1 MRRFAI
7 FAIITFLVIPCLWAI
22 AAGLN
27 PSLSQRPATAAV
39 EQPEI
44 KPRIQDADRQ
54 NPAVVFLERAD
65 QLSKQRSDSFMVV
78 NGNVLFRRMGMY
90 MYCDSAHYWPG
101 ENRFRAFGNVRMEQ
115 GDTLFVYADSLDYDD
130 RTQLATL
137 FADFPGHVTMI
148 NRDVRLE
155 TNFTFYY
162 DLGKE
167 LAWYDQ
173 WGVLTDP
180 DNRLESLQGEYSPPT
195 KDAVFND
202 NVVLNAHNSTDTLVI
217 KTDVLYYNT
226 ITRIAELYAPSEIIN
241 RRGTIFTDEA
251 VYNTATDNCEL
262 YDRSTVVTPEGRFLT
277 ADTLYYTRAS
287 TEYTAYG
294 NMVMTDTVRK
304 MQLLGD
310 YGYYNE
316 GADSSYVTGN
326 TLMKEYSKG
335 DTLYL
340 HGHQIESWRSLDSIR
355 IPADTLAGIAESVRI
370 DTTHVGVIYPGVR
383 FYRTDLQGVCD
394 SLRVTEADS
403 MMRLYINPVV
413 WNEEHQISGEL
424 IAVHFNDST
433 YDRVDIPARA
443 FVADHIVD
451 EHFNQISGKEMVAHF
466 IDGELRHLDIN
477 GNVEIIMYPEEADSS
492 INKLVS
498 AESSFLSAD
507 FAGRAT
513 EKLKMWPETTG
524 TVTPLFMAKRSLYYL
539 PKFRW
544 YTGIRPSS
552 PEDVMTV
559 PDEMVTIMNEA
570 RNRDQ

>member
-7 FAIITFLVIPCLWAI
+7 IAILSLLVIPALWGL
-22 AAGLN
+22 AGTLN
-27 PSLSQRPATAAV
+27 SYLSQPPARQTAQ
-39 EQPEI
+39 QPDI
-44 KPRIQDADRQ
+44 KPQIKYADRQ
-54 NPAVVFLERAD
+54 NPDVVFLERAD
-65 QLSKQRSDSFMVV
+65 YLSKQRTDSFMVV

-101 ENRFRAFGNVRMEQ
+101 EQRFRAFGNVRMEQ
-115 GDTLFVYADSLDYDD
+115 GDTLFIYADSLDYDD

-137 FADFPGHVTMI
+137 FAEFPGHVTMI
-148 NRDVRLE
+148 NRDVKLE

-162 DLGKE
+162 DMARE

-180 DNRLESLQGEYSPPT
+180 NNRLESLSGEYSPPT

-202 NVVLNAHNSTDTLVI
+202 NVTLDAHSSNDTLVI
-217 KTDVLYYNT
+217 HTDVLYYNT
-226 ITRIAELYAPSEIIN
+226 VTKVAELYAPSEIIN

-262 YDRSTVVTPEGRFLT
+262 YERSTVVTPEGRFLT
-277 ADTLYYTRAS
+277 ADTLYYTKA
-287 TEYTAYG
+287 TAEYTAYG

-316 GADSSYVTGN
+316 TADSSYVTGN

-335 DTLYL
+335 DTLYV
-340 HGHQIESWRSLDSIR
+340 HGRQIESWRAIDSLT
-355 IPADTLAGIAESVRI
+355 IPADSLTGQAESVRI
-370 DTTHVGVIYPGVR
+370 DTTHVSVVYPGVR

-403 MMRLYINPVV
+403 TMRLFVSPIV
-413 WNEEHQISGEL
+413 WNDEHQITGEL

-433 YDRVDIPARA
+433 YDRVNIPSRA
-443 FVADHIVD
+443 FIADHITG
-451 EHFNQISGKEMVAHF
+451 EHFNQISGKELIANF

-477 GNVEIIMYPEEADSS
+477 GNVEIIMYPEEADST

-507 FAGRAT
+507 FVGRTT
-513 EKLKMWPETTG
+513 ERLKMWPETTG
-524 TVTPLFMAKRSLYYL
+524 TVTPLFMAKRALFYL

-544 YTGIRPSS
+544 YTGIRPVS
-552 PEDVMTV
+552 PHDVMVV
-559 PDEMVTIMNEA
+559 PDEMAKIMSEA
-570 RNRDQ
+570 RQAAK